1 MVKTLL
7 DKNIELL
14 SINTGHWIGEPKEK
28 DIQHTSMNDQVLVLG
43 SEFDESNKPNPN
55 KRELIIC
62 VGINSIEEIETVI
75 RTMSKESY
83 LIIVE
88 PNFSFFHLALNNQD
102 LQLFN
107 DSRVVLFADELNKFA
122 FFLGNLLS
130 SVFVY
135 YMKSIKFYF
144 TTYYREHG
152 LNVSLELV
160 KKAKETVKYK
170 ALLLGNSIEDSLLG
184 FNQTMSNI
192 SCLLRSKDVSHLKN
206 TFANKPAIIVSAGP
220 SLNKN
225 IAKLKDMKNKA
236 IVIAVD
242 TIASRLCNEGIIPDF
257 ICSVEREVETYTYFY
272 ENKQYPSETT
282 LVGPMVLYPPIFEE
296 FKGDIILPMR
306 EHVGEF
312 NWIRKV
318 FDIHGE
324 NYIETGNSCAHV
336 AFGFAK
342 HIGAS
347 PIVLVGQDLAFG
359 STTEQSHAG
368 GTIYD
373 NKVFTNQVFS
383 EVEKSIVEGYYGDKV
398 TTTDI
403 WINFRLWFE
412 KQIFDNKLFVIN
424 ATEGGAK
431 IANTIQMSLE
441 EVLKNYC
448 SEQIQPVKDVLK
460 NKPSYPL
467 SEEQMITVIH
477 EQIKYFTEVKFKF
490 ENQKIEVS
498 KMKIVVSPSDK
509 EMQKMLK
516 KLKKT
521 DPLYGII
528 TENWLLRHTLQP
540 ALLTTFWNLFDIENV
555 LTSENFRRN
564 KEIQVEFLTVSVFV
578 ISKIISILEES
589 LNRFK

>member
-1 MVKTLL
+1 
-7 DKNIELL
+7 
-14 SINTGHWIGEPKEK
+14 
-28 DIQHTSMNDQVLVLG
+28 
-43 SEFDESNKPNPN
+43 
-55 KRELIIC
+55 
-62 VGINSIEEIETVI
+62 
-75 RTMSKESY
+75 
-83 LIIVE
+83 
-88 PNFSFFHLALNNQD
+88 
-102 LQLFN
+102 
-107 DSRVVLFADELNKFA
+107 
-122 FFLGNLLS
+122 
-130 SVFVY
+130 
-135 YMKSIKFYF
+135 MKSIKFYF

-359 STTEQSHAG
+359 STTEQSHAVVRYMI
-368 GTIYD
+368 TKYSLIKCSLKLR
-373 NKVFTNQVFS
+373 NRS
-383 EVEKSIVEGYYGDKV
+383 LKV
-398 TTTDI
+398 TTVT
-403 WINFRLWFE
+403 RLLQQTSGSTLDYGLRSKYLITSYSSLMRPRAE
-412 KQIFDNKLFVIN
+412 RKLRIR
-424 ATEGGAK
+424 
-431 IANTIQMSLE
+431 
-441 EVLKNYC
+441 
-448 SEQIQPVKDVLK
+448 
-460 NKPSYPL
+460 
-467 SEEQMITVIH
+467 
-477 EQIKYFTEVKFKF
+477 
-490 ENQKIEVS
+490 S
-498 KMKIVVSPSDK
+498 K
-509 EMQKMLK
+509 
-516 KLKKT
+516 
-521 DPLYGII
+521 
-528 TENWLLRHTLQP
+528 
-540 ALLTTFWNLFDIENV
+540 
-555 LTSENFRRN
+555 
-564 KEIQVEFLTVSVFV
+564 
-578 ISKIISILEES
+578 
-589 LNRFK
+589 